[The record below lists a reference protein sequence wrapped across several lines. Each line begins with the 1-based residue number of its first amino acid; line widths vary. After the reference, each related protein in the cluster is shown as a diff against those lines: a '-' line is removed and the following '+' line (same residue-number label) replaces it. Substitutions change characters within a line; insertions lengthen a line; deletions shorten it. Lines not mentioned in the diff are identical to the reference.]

1 MNWGNSIVLV
11 FVVFAAIVFT
21 MVGICIKQDDIH
33 LVTEQYYEA
42 EIKYQ
47 EQIEKVSNAALLSEK
62 AMNFDPSEKSLNIH
76 LEDGMKGTV
85 WLFRPS
91 DARLDQKIDFEI
103 DQTENKK
110 ISLSKLEQGYWK
122 AKVAWSNAGKE
133 YFEELKIT
141 L

>member
-33 LVTEQYYEA
+33 LVTENYYEA

-62 AMNFDPSEKSLNIH
+62 VMDYDPSEKELNIH
-76 LEDGMKGTV
+76 LDDGVKGTV

-91 DARLDQKIDFEI
+91 DARLDQEFNFEI
-103 DQTENKK
+103 DQSEEKK
-110 ISLSKLEQGYWK
+110 ISLNKLEQGYWK
-122 AKVAWSNAGKE
+122 VKIAWTNAGKE
-133 YFEELKIT
+133 YFEELKIS

>member
-1 MNWGNSIVLV
+1 MV

-33 LVTEQYYEA
+33 LVTEKYYDA

-47 EQIEKVSNAALLSEK
+47 EQIEKASNAALLDEEV
-62 AMNFDPSEKSLNIH
+62 MVFDVSDKTLKIQ
-76 LEDGMKGTV
+76 LEDGVKGTV

-91 DARLDQKIDFEI
+91 DARLDQEIDFEI
-103 DQTENKK
+103 DQTESKSIN
-110 ISLSKLEQGYWK
+110 LSKLERGYWK
-122 AKVAWSNAGKE
+122 AQIAWSNNGKE
-133 YFEELKIT
+133 YFEEIKIN

>member
-1 MNWGNSIVLV
+1 MNWGNSIILV

-62 AMNFDPSEKSLNIH
+62 AMAFDASEKSLNIH
-76 LEDGMKGTV
+76 LEDGAKGTI

-91 DARLDQKIDFEI
+91 DARLDQEINFEI
-103 DQTENKK
+103 DQTETKK
-110 ISLSKLEQGYWK
+110 INLSKLEQGYWK
-122 AKVAWSNAGKE
+122 AKIAWSNDGKE
-133 YFEELKIT
+133 YFEELKIN